1 MMESAMN
8 NLDENLEKILNEKI
22 SKIII
27 SNPLK
32 HCKYKKIVVEN
43 KANKYLI
50 SKYTDTQVF
59 NDNLTVQQ
67 VKAFVFESMKDFKQA
82 NFWTLEWEY
91 MMKISKKNK
100 VFITKSPSKL
110 KPKLSQNHNREKN
123 YILSEQTIVPPLV
136 DMGIFSQEGKII
148 KSMHFKFKQINRILE
163 LIDDIVSK
171 KDLKEI
177 NIVDFGCGKSYLTF
191 IIYHYFTYIKRIKAN
206 VVGLDLKKD
215 VIENCNKTAQKY
227 GYENLK
233 FYVGDIKDYQPE
245 FQIDMVITL
254 HACDTATDYAL
265 FNAIKWGAKMIFSV
279 PCCQHELN
287 EKLKSTSLPII
298 NRYGIAKER
307 FSALFTDIIRCNLL
321 EYFSYKTDL
330 LEFVDFDATP
340 KNLLIRASLSFIP
353 QNVKTKML
361 KEVEDVLKE
370 FNITQ
375 KLYELLIKN

>member
-8 NLDENLEKILNEKI
+8 NLYENLEKILNENI

-32 HCKYKKIVVEN
+32 HSKYKKIVVEN
-43 KANKYLI
+43 KANKYMI
-50 SKYTDTQVF
+50 SKYTNTQVF
-59 NDNLTVQQ
+59 NNNLTVQQ
-67 VKAFVFESMKDFKQA
+67 VKTFVFETMNDFKQA

-91 MMKISKKNK
+91 MLKISKKNK

-123 YILSEQTIVPPLV
+123 YILNEQTVVPPLV

-215 VIENCNKTAQKY
+215 VIENYNKTAQKY

>member
-1 MMESAMN
+1 MN
-8 NLDENLEKILNEKI
+8 NLYENLEKILNENI

-32 HCKYKKIVVEN
+32 HSKYKKIVVEN
-43 KANKYLI
+43 KANKYMI

-67 VKAFVFESMKDFKQA
+67 VKTFVFETMNDFKQA

-91 MMKISKKNK
+91 MLKISKKNK

-110 KPKLSQNHNREKN
+110 KPKLSLNHNREKN
-123 YILSEQTIVPPLV
+123 YILSEQTVVPPLV

-191 IIYHYFTYIKRIKAN
+191 IIYHYFTYIKHIKAN